1 MAQKTLT
8 QDKKYPFVK
17 FENETDAGLAA
28 SCYFS
33 ELIAVIN
40 QIIRCTR
47 SRNSLQHAS
56 LLMCR
61 APLQREEGRINQHP
75 SCNQDGGASCRTA
88 DARPQMNYS
97 FYVLLKPKTQ
107 NKNTH
112 CCAVNK
118 TFKVGRPLEPDSSVL
133 FMPDR

>member
-1 MAQKTLT
+1 M
-8 QDKKYPFVK
+8 
-17 FENETDAGLAA
+17 FEKEMDAGLAA
-28 SCYFS
+28 SCYFN

-40 QIIRCTR
+40 QMIRCCTP

-56 LLMCR
+56 LLMFR
-61 APLQREEGRINQHP
+61 APPQREEGQINQHP
-75 SCNQDGGASCRTA
+75 SCNQHGGASGRTV
-88 DARPQMNYS
+88 DARLQMNYS

-118 TFKVGRPLEPDSSVL
+118 TFKVGRPLEPDSLVL
-133 FMPDR
+133 CVQDRRTENLNKEHLDE